1 MITLNLANSEQSDIK
16 FEVSKFPDG
25 QRTLDITSHVTEL
38 GFTKHAKDTFW
49 IPAPVQISSRFN
61 NFEDLNLIITANQAL
76 KRLGVKEVHLYIPYL
91 LSARADRLFK
101 EGGTSYLVDV
111 VAPILNTQEFES
123 ITCMDVHSDVA
134 AACIKNLKESSIGR
148 FGLTKWA
155 LSKIYPGYKGTTD
168 TLKDLVLISPDAG
181 ALKKTYKLADQ
192 LGYRDEVVVCS
203 KHRDAEGKLTKTV
216 VPMQAYQDKDYI
228 IVDDIC
234 DGGRTFINIAKEI
247 KPYMGK
253 KATINLIV
261 THGIFSAGFSE
272 LDKYFDGIY
281 YTNSYKDKEEL
292 DVNFGDSSSIRQ
304 SKFIETKLKQ
314 LNVF

>member
-1 MITLNLANSEQSDIK
+1 MNVLNLTNNETSDIK
-16 FEVSKFPDG
+16 FEVSKYPDG

-61 NFEDLNLIITANQAL
+61 NFEDLNLIITTNQAL

-111 VAPILNTQEFES
+111 VAPILNAQGFES

-155 LSKIYPGYKGTTD
+155 LSHIYTEGKLTVD
-168 TLKDLVLISPDAG
+168 VSDKFVLVSPDAG

-192 LGYRDEVVVCS
+192 LGYKGDVVVCS
-203 KHRDAEGKLTKTV
+203 KSRDAEGRLTKTV
-216 VPMQAYQDKDYI
+216 VSLEHKYIHKDLL

-234 DGGRTFINIAKEI
+234 SKAGTFINIAKAAKI
-247 KPYMGK
+247 WGHKGRIY
-253 KATINLIV
+253 LIV
-261 THGIFSAGFSE
+261 SHYEGTADQGLIAVSGI
-272 LDKYFDGIY
+272 DRVYT
-281 YTNSYKDKEEL
+281 TNSIVDLPQTE
-292 DVNFGDSSSIRQ
+292 NFS
-304 SKFIETKLKQ
+304 Q